1 MVRRFIAGAVCPGCG
16 AQDTTAVELVD
27 GVPQARF
34 CVRCD
39 FNDAAPTVAASMP
52 RGRLEKPRLT
62 DKADETPVQV
72 VQIRDD
78 R

>member
-16 AQDTTAVELVD
+16 AQDTVAVELID
-27 GVPQARF
+27 GVPQTRF

-39 FNDAAPTVAASMP
+39 FQDAAPAISTGIP
-52 RGRLEKPRLT
+52 RGRLEKPNAA
-62 DKADETPVQV
+62 KQADEIPVQV

>member
-16 AQDTTAVELVD
+16 EQDTTAVELVD
-27 GVPQARF
+27 GVPQSRF

-39 FNDAAPTVAASMP
+39 FSDATPTVAASMP
-52 RGRLEKPRLT
+52 RGRLEKPRLPN
-62 DKADETPVQV
+62 DADEIPLQV